1 MAMDFPNSPTVGQI
15 FTSNGTSWEWDGTV
29 WKIPTVNEI
38 ASNGLVAKTG
48 DGALAARTIT
58 AGTGITISNGDGVSG
73 NPTISAT
80 GGTGTVTNVAT
91 NNGIT
96 GGPITTTG
104 TVGLTGQALAL
115 HNLSTSGMIARTG
128 AGTVAGRTLTAGTG
142 ISITNGDGVSG
153 NPTISATG
161 GGGTGTVTSVA
172 TANGITGGPITTTGT
187 VELTGQALAVHNLST
202 SGLITRTGAG
212 TVAGRTLTAGTGTAV
227 TNGDGVSGNP
237 SVALTGQA
245 LALHNLATN
254 GIIARTGTGT
264 VAGRTLTAGTGISIS
279 NGDGVSGN
287 PTISATGGGGTV
299 TSVGSGTGLTGG
311 PITTTGTLALTGQ
324 ALAVHNLA
332 TNGLVTRTS
341 AGNVAGRTITA
352 GTGISVSNGDGVG
365 GNPVITSLVTGT
377 VTSIATNNGITGG
390 TITTTGTV
398 GLTGQALALHN
409 LATSGLIARTGAGTV
424 AGRTITAG
432 TGITVTNGDG
442 ISGNPTITATNTGT
456 VTSIATG
463 NGITGGTITS
473 TGTLGLT
480 GQALALHNLATSG
493 IIARTG
499 AGTVSARTITAGSN
513 VSITNGDGVSGN
525 PTISAIGFKPI
536 FTGASGVYFPYYNA
550 ALENAIL
557 FGAYVYATPVL
568 IDRSISVDRISF
580 LTQFSG
586 TGDVRLG
593 IYDSSNGLPNSR
605 VLDAGTVN
613 VPSTTTAAFEITIS
627 QSLSAGLYF
636 LAITSNS
643 NVGGVV
649 SYANGNGMLCASAQA
664 GMSTDDKGSCIR
676 TSATHSGNLPSTF
689 GAAVSDNRIFVV
701 RLRVV

>member
-409 LATSGLIARTGAGTV
+409 LATNGVIVRTGAGTV

-442 ISGNPTITATNTGT
+442 VSGNPSTA
-456 VTSIATG
+456 
-463 NGITGGTITS
+463 
-473 TGTLGLT
+473 LT
-480 GQALALHNLATSG
+480 GQALALHNLATNG

-499 AGTVSARTITAGSN
+499 SGTVSARTITAGSN